1 MARYRFH
8 CTNGTEC
15 VFDARGVVVRR
26 PDALGA
32 RARRV
37 ADGVM
42 RSLGRRADWAEWRVT
57 VHDLTGRRVLLQRFP
72 TSGEAARAA

>member
-15 VFDARGVVVRR
+15 VFDARGAVVRR
-26 PDALGA
+26 PDALGD

-42 RSLGRRADWAEWRVT
+42 RNLGRRADWAEWRVT
-57 VHDLTGRRVLLQRFP
+57 VHDLTGRRVLLQPFP
-72 TSGEAARAA
+72 APGGTARVA